1 MPDFIYRKENVIS
14 DSLCKSFIENF
25 ELDTERQYEGI
36 AGSDGKKPLSGKDA
50 PKQSTDIC
58 FKPSDLED
66 ERWGNMLQE
75 LIDTLEEHRKK
86 YLIHW
91 PGLKTLA
98 ATEIHWTFNIQKYKP
113 GESFGE
119 YHCERADMGT
129 SDRVLVWMIY
139 LNDVHDGG
147 WTEFFHY
154 NLFEE
159 PKAGKLL
166 IWPADFTH
174 IHKGLPSHTETK
186 YILTGWY
193 SFVQPKKNKKEKI
206 QIKKSDAGYGMQ
218 NFKFKID
225 EEKA

>member
-119 YHCERADMGT
+119 
-129 SDRVLVWMIY
+129 
-139 LNDVHDGG
+139 
-147 WTEFFHY
+147 
-154 NLFEE
+154 
-159 PKAGKLL
+159 
-166 IWPADFTH
+166 
-174 IHKGLPSHTETK
+174 
-186 YILTGWY
+186 
-193 SFVQPKKNKKEKI
+193 
-206 QIKKSDAGYGMQ
+206 
-218 NFKFKID
+218 
-225 EEKA
+225 